1 MQLFNLGLNEPG
13 LPAATRTHQSLSSYA
28 GCGGASGYSSK
39 CTLTLNLEWETHT
52 NPFLSL
58 KL

>member
-1 MQLFNLGLNEPG
+1 MQLFNLGLNELG

-28 GCGGASGYSSK
+28 GVEVHLGGSK

>member
-1 MQLFNLGLNEPG
+1 MSRACLLPPEPIRVCLAMLVWEVHLGG
-13 LPAATRTHQSLSSYA
+13 
-28 GCGGASGYSSK
+28 SK
-39 CTLTLNLEWETHT
+39 CTLTLNLERETHT